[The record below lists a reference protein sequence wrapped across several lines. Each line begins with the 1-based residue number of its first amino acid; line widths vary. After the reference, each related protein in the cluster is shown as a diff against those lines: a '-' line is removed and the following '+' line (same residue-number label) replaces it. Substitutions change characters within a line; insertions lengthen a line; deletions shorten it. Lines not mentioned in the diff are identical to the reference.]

1 MTCSFTSLCVLASLG
16 VLQIAMREPSERHA
30 SPFAASIFATQVDCV
45 ICSPARRAASIRQMP
60 RGHVVE
66 FTEPAIDHR
75 TPVFRQNVAAET
87 DSSEVSSE
95 RSRKA
100 PLCVKKVSRQT
111 SGRVESRF
119 GKGKKRTSSSRG
131 LPIAKKG
138 RSSRNERDRASSFP
152 RRTPPMRREQGKEV
166 VEVVHK

>member
-1 MTCSFTSLCVLASLG
+1 MQFHELVCIGIARCIANRNERTIRKTCKPLCC
-16 VLQIAMREPSERHA
+16 IH
-30 SPFAASIFATQVDCV
+30 FATQVDCV

-111 SGRVESRF
+111 SGRVKSRF

-131 LPIAKKG
+131 LPIAKKVVLPATNAIEHQVFQDELHQLRANKG
-138 RSSRNERDRASSFP
+138 RKWWR
-152 RRTPPMRREQGKEV
+152 
-166 VEVVHK
+166 